1 MRRLSHPCTN
11 AVEVAT
17 PLVHA
22 MLDKQNREILDE
34 PVGILGNIAP
44 RAAAR
49 TKKGREKV
57 AEWPKY
63 LEHRSAS
70 SQNPQ
75 DPMATY
81 DLGWMWREL
90 NIENLRR

>member
-1 MRRLSHPCTN
+1 MSHPCTN